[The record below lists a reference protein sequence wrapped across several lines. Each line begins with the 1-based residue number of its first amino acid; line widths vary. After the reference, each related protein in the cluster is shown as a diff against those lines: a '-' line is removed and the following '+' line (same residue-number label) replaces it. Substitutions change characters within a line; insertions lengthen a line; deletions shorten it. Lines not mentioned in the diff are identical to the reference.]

1 MHNEQRTT
9 NNEQRTTNNE
19 QRATSNMQSKTTTV
33 PAQLLRLEQLDTQ
46 LEQQESSLTELRNSQ
61 RRNPELATAE
71 TQLARL
77 QKDEA
82 AAATQQRSLEA
93 DLSTLQS
100 KIARDN
106 TRMFSGQIVDS
117 RELGSLEKELAHLRA
132 QRSDVEER
140 LLDVMQ
146 TVETLQSELVAAGT
160 KVEETRSR
168 WDTDRPETE
177 VRITRLTDELQ
188 DLRAERESL
197 AAELDPRSIDMYQRL
212 RKASGHAV
220 SAVSG
225 GICQWCRVAIPS
237 KDLQHARAG
246 ALVAC
251 NNCARIL
258 YIAG

>member
-1 MHNEQRTT
+1 
-9 NNEQRTTNNE
+9 
-19 QRATSNMQSKTTTV
+19 
-33 PAQLLRLEQLDTQ
+33 
-46 LEQQESSLTELRNSQ
+46 
-61 RRNPELATAE
+61 
-71 TQLARL
+71 
-77 QKDEA
+77 
-82 AAATQQRSLEA
+82 
-93 DLSTLQS
+93 
-100 KIARDN
+100 
-106 TRMFSGQIVDS
+106 MFSGQIVDS

-177 VRITRLTDELQ
+177 VRITRLTDELE